1 MTKYFYENCLEP
13 LPDLRNEFSQK
24 VEENANLT
32 WALLGSLLILGTAF
46 STMEAMRKRFEALQ
60 ADAKALQS
68 AEK

>member
-32 WALLGSLLILGTAF
+32 WALLGTLLILGTAC

-60 ADAKALQS
+60 ADVKALQS

>member
-13 LPDLRNEFSQK
+13 LPDLRSQFSQK
-24 VEENANLT
+24 VKENANLT
-32 WALLGSLLILGTAF
+32 WALLGTLLILGTAF

-60 ADAKALQS
+60 AHVKALQS